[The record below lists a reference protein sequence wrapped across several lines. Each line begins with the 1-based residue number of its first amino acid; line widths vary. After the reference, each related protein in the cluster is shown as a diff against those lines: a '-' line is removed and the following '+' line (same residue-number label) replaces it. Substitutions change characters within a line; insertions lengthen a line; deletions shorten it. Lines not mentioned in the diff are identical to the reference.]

1 MALKYEKFDN
11 LTVMMRELE
20 SRKNNPHMEWANS
33 SHVMGGSFTGT
44 ETWDEAKSL
53 LLNGWEEP
61 LEQLKKGVGQNI
73 KTNVTRSKAIPSTGI
88 VGYAPCVPNAIIGL
102 PNSMI
107 TTQRT
112 PSKVKAVSLTYSV
125 GVNCSWNTEEIT
137 KAGIA
142 ALNVVNDLELQGYRV
157 ALNVEILSAGKG
169 NEDLCACVKVKD
181 WRQPMDL
188 KKLAFTI
195 ANPSMLRRFGFRWL
209 ETTPLMTRDDFA
221 SGYGIPLS
229 NKDYETHLSI
239 VQNSGYISKN
249 EFFITAAL
257 CRDEDY
263 DTHRIMKRAGM
274 TFVKQR
280 KGA

>member
-1 MALKYEKFDN
+1 MALKFEKFDN

-20 SRKNNPHMEWANS
+20 SRKNNPHMVAANS
-33 SHVMGGSFTGT
+33 SHRIGGNFTGT
-44 ETWDEAKSL
+44 ETWEEAESL

-61 LEQLKKGVGQNI
+61 LEQLKRGVGQNI

-125 GVNCSWNTEEIT
+125 GVNCGWSTEEMT
-137 KAGIA
+137 EAGIA

-157 ALNVEILSAGKG
+157 ALNVEILSVQKSG
-169 NEDLCACVKVKD
+169 ERLCACVKVKD

-188 KKLAFTI
+188 KKIAFTV

-209 ETTPLMTRDDFA
+209 ETTPLMTKDGFEW
-221 SGYGIPLS
+221 GYGEPLS
-229 NKDYETHLSI
+229 NNEYETHLSI
-239 VQNSGYISKN
+239 VRDSGYISKN
-249 EFFITAAL
+249 EFFITAAM
-257 CRDEDY
+257 CRAEDY
-263 DTHRIMKRAGM
+263 DTGRIMDRAGM
-274 TFVKQR
+274 TFMKQR